1 MCLVR
6 GWPKITTQSCEE
18 KQGQQEQRWGFRPQL
33 KTLRPGDPL
42 NNCPPPLITLC
53 LSSTSSLISLSL
65 TLLICKMGVSM
76 PADAL

>member
-42 NNCPPPLITLC
+42 NNCPPPANHPLFELHKFPNQPQPHSPH
-53 LSSTSSLISLSL
+53 L
-65 TLLICKMGVSM
+65 
-76 PADAL
+76 

>member
-6 GWPKITTQSCEE
+6 GWPKITTQSCGE

-42 NNCPPPLITLC
+42 NNCPPPR
-53 LSSTSSLISLSL
+53 
-65 TLLICKMGVSM
+65 
-76 PADAL
+76 